1 MDSGADQT
9 RYISECV
16 AEAARAGRPLE
27 TRGRHSKGFYGRAPR
42 GEPLPLA
49 EHRGIVNYA
58 PTELILTARAGT
70 PLAEVESTLAEQ
82 GQMLAFEPP
91 RFGGDGSLGGAV
103 AAGIA
108 GPRRPFAGAVRDM
121 VLGIRLVNGRGEVM
135 HFGGEVMKNV
145 AGYDVSRLNTGALG
159 TLGVLLEV
167 TVKVLPRPET
177 EASLRLP
184 LAAAELRPA
193 VEQWLRRGVPISAAI
208 HDGEATVIR
217 LSGTH
222 SAVAQGHD
230 ILAGEDVADGEG
242 FWAEWRDQRHPFFT
256 GDDTPLWRLA
266 LPPGRDPGEL
276 PGPAATDW
284 AGQQLWLKSD
294 APAARIRDLATACGG
309 HAAVFTGGDRQ
320 GEVFHPLAPALM
332 RLHQRIKQAFDPEG
346 ILNPGRLYPE

>member
-1 MDSGADQT
+1 M
-9 RYISECV
+9 
-16 AEAARAGRPLE
+16 
-27 TRGRHSKGFYGRAPR
+27 
-42 GEPLPLA
+42 A
-49 EHRGIVNYA
+49 EHRGIVNCA

-70 PLAEVESTLAEQ
+70 PLAEIESALAEQ

-167 TVKVLPRPET
+167 TIEVLPRPERRR
-177 EASLRLP
+177 ACACPWPP
-184 LAAAELRPA
+184 LSCARHRR
-193 VEQWLRRGVPISAAI
+193 QWLRRGVPISAAI

-230 ILAGEDVADGEG
+230 MLAGEDVADSDG

-256 GDDTPLWRLA
+256 RDDTPLWRIA

-276 PGPAATDW
+276 PGTAATDW

-309 HAAVFTGGDRQ
+309 HAAIFTGGDRQ
-320 GEVFHPLAPALM
+320 VRCSPSPL
-332 RLHQRIKQAFDPEG
+332 R
-346 ILNPGRLYPE
+346 